1 MAKVKVD
8 VLLKDGTD
16 EVAFINDVTSNVEV
30 DLRNRL
36 PSSPTL
42 VILDVEESYFNTL
55 ESHSSVISVEVELP
69 TDSPDITYPDIPTKY
84 TTTKSIRGDTGNTA
98 DRGDD
103 YLSHQH
109 YLDTD
114 IMVTDKG
121 PVGEHYWW
129 SDPYGEKDNIAFL
142 GSKPSDH
149 TAGGSRD
156 AVDQTYY
163 SNYTFPLNRVSF
175 HNYFFYDI

>member
-55 ESHSSVISVEVELP
+55 ESHSSVVSVQVEARA
-69 TDSPDITYPDIPTKY
+69 DSPVTYPSKPSMY
-84 TTTKSIRGDTGNTA
+84 TIADKSVGGRPQ
-98 DRGDD
+98 DD
-103 YLSHQH
+103 VSDQNGQNYISYQH

-114 IMVTDKG
+114 LMVAPERTVNSFTG
-121 PVGEHYWW
+121 SNVGNHYYD
-129 SDPYGEKDNIAFL
+129 SDPYGERDQMRFL
-142 GSKPSDH
+142 GTEPAASSGHFGD
-149 TAGGSRD
+149 
-156 AVDQTYY
+156 DQTYSSY
-163 SNYTFPLNRVSF
+163 YYKDYLLKLMQ
-175 HNYFFYDI
+175 